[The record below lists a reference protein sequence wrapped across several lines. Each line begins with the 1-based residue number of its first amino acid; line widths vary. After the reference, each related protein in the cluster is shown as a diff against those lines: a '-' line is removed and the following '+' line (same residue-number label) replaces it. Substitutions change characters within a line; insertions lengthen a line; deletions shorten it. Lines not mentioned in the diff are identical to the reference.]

1 MLIFFR
7 ISEIIN
13 WLNEVFET
21 SVYSNEGEKGGKV
34 RKIVVFSHVLEPTAF
49 KTILKLL
56 ILGLT

>member
-1 MLIFFR
+1 MRSLK
-7 ISEIIN
+7 
-13 WLNEVFET
+13 L
-21 SVYSNEGEKGGKV
+21 VYSNEGEKGGKV